1 MCGLLGISPE
11 AVASNT
17 CHRFVFQFVKSP
29 YLTAA
34 LGAAINGPFLVI
46 PVLNSVVVAEGRPPQ
61 LNGQLFVLFSLKG
74 GERSS
79 VSNLISGRSGSH

>member
-1 MCGLLGISPE
+1 M
-11 AVASNT
+11 
-17 CHRFVFQFVKSP
+17 FQFVKSP

-34 LGAAINGPFLVI
+34 LGAAVDGPFLVV

-61 LNGQLFVLFSLKG
+61 LIGQLFVLFSLKG

-79 VSNLISGRSGSH
+79 VSNLIPSRSGSH